1 MSSIDLYNR
10 LKKLSKPLFNEIC
23 FYLKEKY
30 AYDLAF
36 IDVNSVPADVAHQLI
51 DFLKQYPQGLN
62 HLQQLL
68 EERQLLQE
76 ETKIR
81 EVEAQLLNLKID
93 EARDLERKR
102 AYAEALAQWQ
112 EILALAPNNIQASQA
127 IQDVKEKI
135 HLKKRVIDIQKR
147 LMKHFK
153 LLGATYVQIDAR
165 LRRMKKEG
173 VDDETETLLNIIEQF
188 LSQEISAADLVDF
201 WASLAQQP
209 AKISTDALNYQALA
223 ARLRRGDI
231 VVFLG
236 TDLLP
241 CLGEYSLSGEQM
253 VSGLADYVHY
263 PDFCG
268 DFPGICEYID
278 MNNQFGRQSLCEKL
292 QTLVEPQTPNSTAL
306 YKLFAMLDK
315 PLLLISATYD
325 THLEQTFKAQQKK
338 FVVLS
343 HHADNTDTLFLDYS
357 DQTEIQQCSGETL
370 SGKPL
375 LEQGYS
381 VIYRMLGRVGNSDSS
396 PALVISEK
404 DYFTF
409 TQYQDKLIPGYVVKQ
424 LRNRGFWLLGHE
436 PKSWDK
442 RLIIRTILSKRTLEE
457 PALTVF
463 QQADKFTSLYL
474 KNKQIENYPI
484 DLKVFVENLQAQ
496 M

>member
-1 MSSIDLYNR
+1 MS
-10 LKKLSKPLFNEIC
+10 
-23 FYLKEKY
+23 
-30 AYDLAF
+30 
-36 IDVNSVPADVAHQLI
+36 NSTFTPTQ
-51 DFLKQYPQGLN
+51 K
-62 HLQQLL
+62 QLL
-68 EERQLLQE
+68 ENRRKNLMAQYEATFNQRENMLGDGDKVPLTNQLSQL
-76 ETKIR
+76 ETEIK
-81 EVEAQLLNLKID
+81 EVEEQWLGLEMD
-93 EARDLERKR
+93 EARRLERNQ
-102 AYAEALAQWQ
+102 AYPQALAQWK
-112 EILALAPNNIQASQA
+112 EIRALAPDDIQVSQA
-127 IQDVKEKI
+127 IFDVEEKI
-135 HLKKRVIDIQKR
+135 NLKEQVIDVQKR
-147 LMKHFK
+147 LVKHFK
-153 LLGATYVQIDAR
+153 VLGATYVQIDAR

-173 VDDETETLLNIIEQF
+173 LDDETETLLNIIEQF
-188 LSQEISAADLVDF
+188 LNQEISADELVDF
-201 WASLAQQP
+201 WSRLEQQP
-209 AKISTDALNYQALA
+209 TKISTDALNYQALA

-241 CLGEYSLSGEQM
+241 SLCEQTLSCEQM

-263 PDFCG
+263 QDFGG

-278 MNNQFGRQSLCEKL
+278 MNNQFGRQSLCDKL
-292 QTLVEPQTPNSTAL
+292 QTLVEPTTDRSIAL
-306 YKLFAMLDK
+306 YQLFALLEK

-325 THLEQTFKAQQKK
+325 THLEQTFKAHQKK

-343 HHADNTDTLFLDYS
+343 HHPDKKNTDTLFLDYS
-357 DQTEIQQCSGETL
+357 DKTEIQPCSSETL
-370 SGKPL
+370 SGMPL

-381 VIYRMLGRVGNSDSS
+381 VIYKMLGRMDHSDSPIS
-396 PALVISEK
+396 SQALVLSEK

-409 TQYQDKLIPGYVVKQ
+409 TQYQDKLIPSYVVKQ
-424 LRNRGFWLLGHE
+424 LRNRGFWLLGHD

-496 M
+496 L